1 MLYCSINVLLHC
13 IVNLRSLQLV
23 LTGDPPIISLT
34 AHSDPS
40 VGLE

>member
-13 IVNLRSLQLV
+13 ILNLRSLQLV
-23 LTGDPPIISLT
+23 LAGGLPIISVT